1 MTAAFTDTSPTET
14 ATNTFA
20 GTKAITAPSPAV
32 ERIYNVLFLC
42 TGNDERSLMAEALL
56 NFVGGGKFWA
66 YSAGPAPALE
76 ADPRAIDVLREA
88 RIPCGGLWPK
98 NWERFLKAS
107 APRMDLVV
115 SLCPYV
121 PYGVIPSFPGNP
133 DVAFWP
139 VKVPNF
145 YDRPASD
152 HYAALNRTLREIEDR
167 VISLN
172 AAGIL
177 GSATVDCS
185 KSPLSPSTGTAI
197 TAHEKAAPSLPR
209 SVSRSDPLAA

>member
-1 MTAAFTDTSPTET
+1 MAAFADTSPIEVP
-14 ATNTFA
+14 ANAFA
-20 GTKAITAPSPAV
+20 RTRAMAA

-42 TGNDERSLMAEALL
+42 AGNDERSLMAEALL

-76 ADPRAIDVLREA
+76 AAPRAIDVLREA

-98 NWERFLKAS
+98 NWDRFLKAT

-121 PYGVIPSFPGNP
+121 PYSVIPSFPGNP

-139 VKVPNF
+139 VKVPNLHN
-145 YDRPASD
+145 RPVAD

-167 VISLN
+167 VIRLN
-172 AAGIL
+172 SAGIL
-177 GSATVDCS
+177 GSATVDYS
-185 KSPLSPSTGTAI
+185 KSLLSPSTGTAI
-197 TAHEKAAPSLPR
+197 TAQEKAAPSHPH
-209 SVSRSDPLAA
+209 SVSHSDPLAA

>member
-1 MTAAFTDTSPTET
+1 MAAFTHASPT
-14 ATNTFA
+14 ATPANSFA
-20 GTKAITAPSPAV
+20 GTRATTAPPPAA

-42 TGNDERSLMAEALL
+42 SGNDERSLIAEALL

-66 YSAGPAPALE
+66 YSAGPAPAAE

-98 NWERFLKAS
+98 NWNRFLKAA

-121 PYGVIPSFPGNP
+121 PYSAIPSFPGNP

-145 YDRPASD
+145 HDRPAAD
-152 HYAALNRTLREIEDR
+152 HHAAFNRTLREIEDR
-167 VISLN
+167 VIRLN
-172 AAGIL
+172 SAGIL
-177 GSATVDCS
+177 GSAAADYNES
-185 KSPLSPSTGTAI
+185 LLSPSTGTAI
-197 TAHEKAAPSLPR
+197 TVRKKAAPSHPH
-209 SVSRSDPLAA
+209 SDTLAA